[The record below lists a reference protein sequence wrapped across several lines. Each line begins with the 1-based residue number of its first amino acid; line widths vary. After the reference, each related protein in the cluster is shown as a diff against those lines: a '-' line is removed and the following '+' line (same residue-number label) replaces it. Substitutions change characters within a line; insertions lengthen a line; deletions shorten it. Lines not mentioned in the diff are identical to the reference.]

1 MSTQIAIGIDF
12 GGTSVKP
19 GVVSG
24 SKIITRSE
32 PIPTRKHDSAD
43 GLLAAVFRDVAILRK
58 QHPEVCALGAG
69 LPGIIDGLNGRVREL
84 SNVPGWH
91 DVPLAAL
98 LREKTKLPSIIE
110 NDANAMAYAE
120 WRFGAGRN
128 RLNVICMTLGT
139 GVGGGLILDG
149 KLFRGSQLGAGEI
162 GQMIMEPHGVPGHYG
177 NFGALEKYVGNRQIA
192 ERAQKVYTAAG
203 IARTPEELTP
213 LSSGPAFAT
222 PPPITIRS
230 GFSNQAML
238 VSMMPIS
245 NPISPHSFA
254 ASSSP
259 LSAAFSR
266 KVFEPIK
273 RTIRERTSGVYHEHL
288 EVVPAEL
295 GNDGGIIGSAAL
307 AVDAAKTFIDLTPGT
322 ATFFVTFGKKS
333 AFSRLKRQKLAC
345 HRALA

>member
-1 MSTQIAIGIDF
+1 MSTKIAIGIDF

-24 SKIITRSE
+24 SEIIARSE

-43 GLLAAVFRDVAILRK
+43 GLLATVFRDVAILRK

-84 SNVPGWH
+84 SNVPGWR
-91 DVPLAAL
+91 DVPLTAL
-98 LREKTKLPSIIE
+98 LREETGLPSIIE

-120 WRFGAGRN
+120 WRFGAGRD

-162 GQMIMEPHGVPGHYG
+162 GQMIIEPQGVPGHYG

-192 ERAQKVYTAAG
+192 ERAHKAYTAAG
-203 IARTPEELTP
+203 IARAPEELTP
-213 LSSGPAFAT
+213 LFLEKMAHSGDEIAAKLWED
-222 PPPITIRS
+222 I
-230 GFSNQAML
+230 GFEIGIML
-238 VSMMPIS
+238 TNIAWLL
-245 NPISPHSFA
+245 NPDRIVIGGGVA
-254 ASSSP
+254 RAGP
-259 LSAAFSR
+259 L
-266 KVFEPIK
+266 VFEPIK
-273 RTIRERTSGVYHEHL
+273 RTIRERTSGIYHEHL

-307 AVDAAKTFIDLTPGT
+307 AIEVAERP
-322 ATFFVTFGKKS
+322 S
-333 AFSRLKRQKLAC
+333 A
-345 HRALA
+345 